1 MNQPINIQTNTP
13 EETIALGK
21 TVGAAI
27 EKPVVIALFG
37 DLGSGKTVWVKG
49 LAAGLGVGPEYPV
62 TSPTFALVNE
72 YEGRLNLFHAD
83 LYRLSGA
90 ADTEDLGFDEMLSGK
105 GVVAVEWAERM
116 DDPDFAPDIAVE
128 IRETGET
135 GRRFTFFFYGPG
147 LDNLVETV
155 NHF

>member
-1 MNQPINIQTNTP
+1 MNQPIDIQTNTP
-13 EETIALGK
+13 EETTALGEA
-21 TVGAAI
+21 VGRAI

-49 LAAGLGVGPEYPV
+49 LAAGLGVSPDYPV

-72 YEGRLNLFHAD
+72 YEGRLMLFHAD

-90 ADTEDLGFDEMLSGK
+90 ADTEDLGFDEILSGK

-128 IRETGET
+128 ISETGST
-135 GRRFTFFFYGPG
+135 GRCFTFFFYGPG
-147 LDNLVETV
+147 LDNLVETL
-155 NHF
+155 HRF

>member
-1 MNQPINIQTNTP
+1 MKEPINIQTNAP
-13 EETIALGK
+13 EETVSLGEAI
-21 TVGAAI
+21 GRAI

-37 DLGSGKTVWVKG
+37 DLGCGKTVWVKG
-49 LAAGLGVGPEYPV
+49 LAAGLGVPPEYPV

-72 YEGRLNLFHAD
+72 YEGRFMLFHAD
-83 LYRLSGA
+83 LYRLAGA
-90 ADTEDLGFDEMLSGK
+90 ADTEDLGFDEILSGN
-105 GVVAVEWAERM
+105 GVVAVEWAQRL
-116 DDPDFAPDIAVE
+116 DDPDFSPDIAIE